1 MDTPSYL
8 PPQPQPQPAK
18 TDPFYGYEYLAQLSA
33 RFITHLFACPPFPTQ
48 STHSQAKLPYF
59 IAYALH
65 RTKLH
70 QAVTYVVLILL
81 QRLKTRFPRK
91 LVVLKTPNLILD
103 TADVPNRSYIGRD
116 LKYGVKY
123 SEKDRYTLQSLTST
137 ETIRDDIANNLD
149 AAFKLHSKKPKPSP
163 LLLRYNYG
171 VAAVLWWGKGQSRL
185 HASNRPNVPRPKVP
199 VPDPMGPPRVTHDR
213 QVTRDKLENARAE
226 GALQGAGSA
235 IGRSEQDADLTY
247 AEELVL
253 SLWASTG
260 VAHERREN
268 EAEEYAYRMER
279 WQAGGLFV

>member
-1 MDTPSYL
+1 MLEPCENAARDKFPS
-8 PPQPQPQPAK
+8 
-18 TDPFYGYEYLAQLSA
+18 
-33 RFITHLFACPPFPTQ
+33 AC
-48 STHSQAKLPYF
+48 SAKLQCLKGHPSPNVYTLL
-59 IAYALH
+59 YA
-65 RTKLH
+65 
-70 QAVTYVVLILL
+70 AVAQIIEEIWLRNRSNHVNMMNKGPGAMSWELFD
-81 QRLKTRFPRK
+81 KRK

-163 LLLRYNYG
+163 LLLHYNYG

-199 VPDPMGPPRVTHDR
+199 VPDPMGPPRVTHNR

-226 GALQGAGSA
+226 GTLQGAGSA
-235 IGRSEQDADLTY
+235 IGQSEQDADRTY

-260 VAHERREN
+260 VAHDRREN